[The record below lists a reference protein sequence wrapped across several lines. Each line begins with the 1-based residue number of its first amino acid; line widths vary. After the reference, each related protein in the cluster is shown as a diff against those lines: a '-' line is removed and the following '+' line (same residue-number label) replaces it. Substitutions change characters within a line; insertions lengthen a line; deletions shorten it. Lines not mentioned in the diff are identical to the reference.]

1 MQGYLTSGVIL
12 SVKLMQKSYV
22 KEYTHIYIYIYI
34 YIYMA
39 FFFSMPGVRFKG
51 WFSSA
56 GGISQKHFLG
66 QFYLLCLLTTL
77 GKMSFVSLG
86 GGCSVK

>member
-22 KEYTHIYIYIYI
+22 KKNIYV
-34 YIYMA
+34 A
-39 FFFSMPGVRFKG
+39 FFFSMPGVPLNG

-66 QFYLLCLLTTL
+66 QFYLLQLLTNP
-77 GKMSFVSLG
+77 GKDEFCFIGWRSAVS
-86 GGCSVK
+86 SD